1 MRQKMIDALKDHAK
15 GHIKKHTM
23 NVEIYLTN
31 PVGVGEHPD
40 ILEAVEKELELIAK
54 YNDQLEVIN
63 KYIEKDPLKPNV
75 I

>member
-1 MRQKMIDALKDHAK
+1 MIDALKDHAR

-40 ILEAVEKELELIAK
+40 IIEAIEKELEMIAK
-54 YNDQLEVIN
+54 YNDQLEIIN
-63 KYIEKDPLKPNV
+63 KYIEKDPLKPNAQ
-75 I
+75 

>member
-1 MRQKMIDALKDHAK
+1 MKQKIIDALKDHAK
-15 GHIKKHTM
+15 GHIKKHVT

-40 ILEAVEKELELIAK
+40 VLDAIEKELDMISK
-54 YNDQLEVIN
+54 YHDHLEVIN

-75 I
+75 